1 MVKKSNVRIPM
12 IAVLRVIVFLMIG
25 LIIFVGYSKG
35 KNILLTH
42 KLFEVADVDVE
53 RSIEFIDRN
62 YSVALKGQNIFKVD
76 LNMLHQRIK
85 RQYPQ
90 IADLHIIKEM
100 PNHIKITAKK
110 RNPAFVFV
118 LKGKYLLVD
127 AQAVAMYYVDKPG
140 DLPIVFGPFGTR
152 LKFTMGSAITW
163 EYVQDALNI
172 IKVFSSQQQMARLKL
187 TEIDL
192 SNRSRYV
199 LTCSNGFKVFLDQ
212 ENYKTKLNILN
223 VLLTQRKID
232 FNAAKYVDLRFNE
245 PVLGEN
251 VP

>member
-1 MVKKSNVRIPM
+1 M
-12 IAVLRVIVFLMIG
+12 IAVIRVIVFLIIG
-25 LIIFVGYSKG
+25 LILFVGYSKAQ
-35 KNILLTH
+35 NTLLTH
-42 KLFEVADVDVE
+42 NIFKVTDVYVE
-53 RSIEFIDRN
+53 KSIEFIDRN
-62 YSVALKGQNIFKVD
+62 HMVALKGQNIFKVD
-76 LNMLHQRIK
+76 LNNLHQRIM

-90 IADLHIIKEM
+90 IAELHIIKEM
-100 PNHIKITAKK
+100 PNHVKILAKK
-110 RNPAFVFV
+110 REPIFVFV

-127 AQAVAMYYVDKPG
+127 DQAVAMYYVDKPR
-140 DLPIVFGPFGTR
+140 DLPVVFGPSGTS
-152 LKFTMGSAITW
+152 LKFMLGSTITW

-199 LTCSNGFKVFLDQ
+199 LTCSNGFKIFLDQ

-223 VLLTQRKID
+223 VLLLQRKID
-232 FNAAKYVDLRFNE
+232 FNSAKYVDLRFNE